1 MGAGPNHP
9 STLTTSVVV
18 VQKKPS
24 KKKKKKKKPQSFL
37 FTRFPIVHS
46 EKKYFLVVA
55 LRAPQNAVIF
65 FCRCDPTYI
74 GMISYLCNVYSQ
86 IRIAQ
91 AVAPCS

>member
-1 MGAGPNHP
+1 MEAGPNHP
-9 STLTTSVVV
+9 STLTTCVVV
-18 VQKKPS
+18 VQKKPP
-24 KKKKKKKKPQSFL
+24 KKKKISIFSNHS
-37 FTRFPIVHS
+37 FPIVHS

-55 LRAPQNAVIF
+55 LRAPQNAVSIF

-91 AVAPCS
+91 AVALCS